1 MVEDAR
7 GRRLYVCLRCGNQYW
22 SRAKK
27 PQCTVCK
34 SKKAMPY
41 EDFLKLPE
49 EEREKI
55 LGKVKSGEEKGIKEI
70 KVEIPEPKPKEKVE
84 VEEKKVE
91 SESEVKEI
99 LSDKEPKEV
108 EEKREEKP
116 KLVKKSESSKITKG
130 EMVKSGDSPK
140 FTKVKSGEKV
150 KGEKVK
156 RGIPIPKPRFGL
168 GVKALMV
175 AIGLAYILYKLGFFE
190 SLINHLKTLGAF
202 AKSKPKEEVEVERN
216 PLLERVKK
224 NLSG

>member
-7 GRRLYVCLRCGNQYW
+7 GRKLYVCLRCGNQYW

-49 EEREKI
+49 EERKKI
-55 LGKVKSGEEKGIKEI
+55 LGKRSEAKESAM
-70 KVEIPEPKPKEKVE
+70 KVNLEVPKVE

-99 LSDKEPKEV
+99 LSDEEPKEV

-116 KLVKKSESSKITKG
+116 KLEKKSES
-130 EMVKSGDSPK
+130 P
-140 FTKVKSGEKV
+140 KVKKV
-150 KGEKVK
+150 EEPKVEKVK
-156 RGIPIPKPRFGL
+156 RGIPIPKPRFGF

-202 AKSKPKEEVEVERN
+202 AKSKPKEEVEVEHD

>member
-27 PQCTVCK
+27 PQCNVCK

-55 LGKVKSGEEKGIKEI
+55 LGKRRNESAM
-70 KVEIPEPKPKEKVE
+70 KVNLEVPKVE

-91 SESEVKEI
+91 SESEIKEI
-99 LSDKEPKEV
+99 LSDEEPKEV
-108 EEKREEKP
+108 GEKREEKP
-116 KLVKKSESSKITKG
+116 KVEKKSES
-130 EMVKSGDSPK
+130 P
-140 FTKVKSGEKV
+140 KVKKVGEPKV
-150 KGEKVK
+150 EKVK
-156 RGIPIPKPRFGL
+156 RGIPIPKPKFGL

-190 SLINHLKTLGAF
+190 SLINHLKTLGVF
-202 AKSKPKEEVEVERN
+202 AKSKPKEDVEVEHN
-216 PLLERVKK
+216 PLLERAKK

>member
-7 GRRLYVCLRCGNQYW
+7 GRKLYVCLRCGNQYW

-55 LGKVKSGEEKGIKEI
+55 LGKKNEAKESAM
-70 KVEIPEPKPKEKVE
+70 KVNLKVPKVE

-91 SESEVKEI
+91 TESEVKEI
-99 LSDKEPKEV
+99 LSEEEPKEV
-108 EEKREEKP
+108 EEKRGEKP
-116 KLVKKSESSKITKG
+116 KVEKKSES
-130 EMVKSGDSPK
+130 P
-140 FTKVKSGEKV
+140 KVKKV
-150 KGEKVK
+150 EEPKVEKVK
-156 RGIPIPKPRFGL
+156 RGIPIPKPKFGL

-175 AIGLAYILYKLGFFE
+175 AVGLAYILYKLGFFE
-190 SLINHLKTLGAF
+190 SLINHLKTLGVF
-202 AKSKPKEEVEVERN
+202 AKSEPKEEVEVERN